1 MPEPVRFTEAD
12 VNRLGQKLDSL
23 DLDENERGLLDAIFA
38 TARSA
43 VGEVGGYALNA
54 YVPSPSLSQGLQNTL
69 DPVKK
74 VGFPN
79 LGKNA
84 IEYV

>member
-12 VNRLGQKLDSL
+12 VNRLGQKLDAL
-23 DLDENERGLLDAIFA
+23 DLDDNERGLLDAIFA

-43 VGEVGGYALNA
+43 VDEVGGYSLNA
-54 YVPSPSLSQGLQNTL
+54 YQPSPSLSVGLQDSL
-69 DPVKK
+69 QPVKK
-74 VGFPN
+74 AGFPN